1 MAINMDE
8 RVDVKE
14 NMLAALDPKI
24 LSILLKDKTTRQN
37 IIWATDDYA
46 HMGEKYAFDQQI
58 TIKLITGLNGYVI
71 RPRIEKTQDGKI
83 VAVFEGDTAS
93 YFINEVNMPR
103 EFIDML
109 QVGMIIEAEII
120 DNKLV
125 SPKFLSEETEKKREE
140 MKSRLNSLFNRNIK

>member
-71 RPRIEKTQDGKI
+71 RPRIE
-83 VAVFEGDTAS
+83 
-93 YFINEVNMPR
+93 
-103 EFIDML
+103 L
-109 QVGMIIEAEII
+109 
-120 DNKLV
+120 KL
-125 SPKFLSEETEKKREE
+125 
-140 MKSRLNSLFNRNIK
+140 